1 MGGASEQQEA
11 GNSTETGRGAG
22 MSSIHGDFPINDG
35 ESRSVTVEGRPFLLL
50 RQGGSLRLFE
60 NRCPHTGET
69 LDPMGGSVLEA
80 GGELITCQRH
90 GAQFL
95 SSSGECVA
103 GPCIGEHL
111 VPVDFTAVN
120 GEIYLD

>member
-1 MGGASEQQEA
+1 MAASF
-11 GNSTETGRGAG
+11 
-22 MSSIHGDFPINDG
+22 DDYPL
-35 ESRSVTVEGRPFLLL
+35 ESGQSVSVTVDGRPFLLL
-50 RQGGSLRLFE
+50 RRGETLYLYE

-69 LDPMGGSVLEA
+69 LDPAGGSVLEA

-111 VPVDFTAVN
+111 SPIPFTAVA